1 MTEARTA
8 EQHASYLSDCTTEH
22 LLYTYRQ
29 LPSYECLAEL
39 DRRGVVLWHYG
50 LARLK
55 ARS

>member
-1 MTEARTA
+1 MTETRTA
-8 EQHASYLSDCTTEH
+8 EQHANHLRDCTTEH

-29 LPSYECLAEL
+29 LPSYECQAEL

-55 ARS
+55 VV